1 MPRPCKRRRICEMP
15 KHCSF
20 APVGESGKDRPIIR
34 LAVDEYEAIRLIDL
48 EDLNQEE
55 CAGRMG
61 VARTTVQ
68 AIYNS
73 ARRKLAQCLV
83 EGKELRVDGGD
94 YILCEGNLTGCHC
107 RRCHAGRKNKN
118 SLGGGS
124 SESSGNL

>member
-1 MPRPCKRRRICEMP
+1 MP

-20 APVGESGKDRPIIR
+20 GPMGENLQDRPVIL
-34 LAVDEYEAIRLIDL
+34 LAVDDYETIRLIDL
-48 EDLNQEE
+48 ENLNQEE

-73 ARRKLAQCLV
+73 ARKKLAQCLV

-94 YILCEGNLTGCHC
+94 YVLCEGELTGCHC
-107 RRCHAGRKNKN
+107 RRCHAGGKNNK
-118 SLGGGS
+118 LGGGI
-124 SESSGNL
+124 SESSSNL